1 MTKQKK
7 NENKLNLFFLL
18 LLFSVFLVSTVN
30 SNEAICK
37 NLDFKCKTKKFIAET
52 KEFQKKGF
60 EENKKQINNTK
71 NKILKVLPKKK

>member
-52 KEFQKKGF
+52 KEFQKKDLR
-60 EENKKQINNTK
+60 KIK
-71 NKILKVLPKKK
+71 NK